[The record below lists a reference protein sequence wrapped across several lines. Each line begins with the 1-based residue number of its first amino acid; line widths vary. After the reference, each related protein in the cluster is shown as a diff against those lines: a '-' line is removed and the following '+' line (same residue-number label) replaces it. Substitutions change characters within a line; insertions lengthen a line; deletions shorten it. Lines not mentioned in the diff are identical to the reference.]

1 MQREIFFGLIRFCE
15 QVTMCIRFAAIAGA
29 AASPFAASREKHT
42 GRSEV
47 ADVCCPACG
56 NVAAR
61 RLTFVDPRPV
71 SRSGNAQTP
80 YSYDNY
86 APHADPAL
94 SGQQQH
100 GGCVPAVNFYY
111 AICAADYWPMSY

>member
-61 RLTFVDPRPV
+61 RLSVGAGMRKPRIAMTAM
-71 SRSGNAQTP
+71 RLTQI
-80 YSYDNY
+80 
-86 APHADPAL
+86 PHYRANSNTEDVF
-94 SGQQQH
+94 QQ
-100 GGCVPAVNFYY
+100 
-111 AICAADYWPMSY
+111 